1 MPDEPMPLGYDGL
14 GVRDLGLATAQANSA
29 TRPMRQA
36 KFNVCPVSVAMDK
49 KKLISCVRYAWRV
62 SCHLDVPGVSDL
74 LSTVLQTL
82 TRDGAAK
89 SQPAKP
95 DSSRIIS
102 LYDAI
107 GMTRGE
113 THVQQDASSVLTL
126 ENKIQVCTCR
136 DFASQTEAEIMT
148 RCQVDKLTEIM
159 QSRFDEVI
167 GQCQEQMAHLQNLV
181 AGSVRS
187 STSSPSARNEAGP
200 SMANWEESA
209 ETKWKHVMDEH
220 VAARVE
226 AKQRRREERIALHSS
241 KSSGNQAQV
250 HGSND

>member
-1 MPDEPMPLGYDGL
+1 M
-14 GVRDLGLATAQANSA
+14 
-29 TRPMRQA
+29 
-36 KFNVCPVSVAMDK
+36 
-49 KKLISCVRYAWRV
+49 
-62 SCHLDVPGVSDL
+62 
-74 LSTVLQTL
+74 
-82 TRDGAAK
+82 
-89 SQPAKP
+89 
-95 DSSRIIS
+95 
-102 LYDAI
+102 
-107 GMTRGE
+107 
-113 THVQQDASSVLTL
+113 QQDASSVLTL

-148 RCQVDKLTEIM
+148 RCQVERLTEIM

-200 SMANWEESA
+200 SMANCEESA

-220 VAARVE
+220 VAAKVE

-241 KSSGNQAQV
+241 KSSGRTSKLQLQV
-250 HGSND
+250 LVLIVYPDAWLEDARQGATPGQRAPQPLLKKRVSGLGFLEALQRDLVQKGFRDLWFRLPKPECFW